1 MADISNPEGPV
12 RRDPASLRDHALERD
27 VLKMSI
33 TSETEASF
41 ANLRKEFF
49 DKSENLA
56 IFQIVCDMISSNRA
70 VAPQPLATELA
81 QRNPRGWQGS
91 ERELANAY
99 LAEAY
104 ELARSPVKLDFQWAI
119 TRLGQLA
126 TAREQDKIAMEILA
140 TLHGPLPDSADGRD
154 PFAIKQE
161 LVSTHLAKLGTLA
174 SSRLAQIENL
184 VAIVDDG
191 KETGAVQSGFGG
203 IDKVMSIGG
212 IPKGQLTVVRAHHK
226 GGKSLLM
233 RSMFYRDITQ
243 GIRALYVTFADISKI
258 QLKRLLIQADTGER
272 RTPRTLDKLATYDA
286 SVKFFHDHFAPNG
299 YIIDAFGVSEDTSI
313 EDITEAIKNFHK
325 EHRFDKIYLDY
336 AQKISSRDP
345 KARAGSIAEFDV
357 VCRKLA
363 NFFHHLGVACV
374 VGSQTTAANKATGDR
389 AKTKLGRR
397 LEEEAGLVLHVTK
410 DMHNIEIEIVYNRW
424 GEASVD
430 GGSKK
435 LVIRKLTHNYE
446 KHIIEGEGVPEWKDG
461 DSSEPYIPRA
471 A

>member
-1 MADISNPEGPV
+1 
-12 RRDPASLRDHALERD
+12 
-27 VLKMSI
+27 
-33 TSETEASF
+33 
-41 ANLRKEFF
+41 
-49 DKSENLA
+49 
-56 IFQIVCDMISSNRA
+56 
-70 VAPQPLATELA
+70 
-81 QRNPRGWQGS
+81 
-91 ERELANAY
+91 
-99 LAEAY
+99 
-104 ELARSPVKLDFQWAI
+104 
-119 TRLGQLA
+119 
-126 TAREQDKIAMEILA
+126 MEILA

-161 LVSTHLAKLGTLA
+161 LVSTHLARLGTLA

-272 RTPRTLDKLATYDA
+272 RTPRTLDKLETYDA

-374 VGSQTTAANKATGDR
+374 VGSQTTGANKATGDR

-435 LVIRKLTHNYE
+435 LVIGKLTHNYE